1 MSPAERLPR
10 ALRIAAGVGVLVL
23 VLVAASVGWVGTS
36 VLGAL
41 DTEAVTK
48 ADILETL
55 RRRPLPTRAADGGVA
70 IPPETA
76 RLAGDTEAVAA
87 NRLQEIAT
95 RAVEDAGG
103 EIGSAEVVRIVD
115 GIETTRRIVVSV
127 AFEADIAA
135 VQQALFTLETGVPF
149 VVVDALAL
157 LPSEASG
164 RVDEGML
171 RASLVVSGFWKPPAA
186 ATAESTAPAAAQ
198 GGGT

>member
-1 MSPAERLPR
+1 MSRAERLPR
-10 ALRIAAGVGVLVL
+10 AQTIAAGVGVLVL

-70 IPPETA
+70 IPAETA
-76 RLAGDTEAVAA
+76 RLAGETEAVAA
-87 NRLQEIAT
+87 NGLQEIAT

-115 GIETTRRIVVSV
+115 GIEATRRIVVSV

-135 VQQALFTLETGVPF
+135 VQQALFSLETGVPF

-164 RVDEGML
+164 RVDEGLL

-186 ATAESTAPAAAQ
+186 ATAESVAPAATA

>member
-10 ALRIAAGVGVLVL
+10 AQRIAAGVGVLAL
-23 VLVAASVGWVGTS
+23 VLVAASVAWVGTS

-55 RRRPLPTRAADGGVA
+55 RRRPLPTRTADGGIA
-70 IPPETA
+70 IPAATA
-76 RLAGDTEAVAA
+76 RLGGETEAVAA

-95 RAVEDAGG
+95 RAVEEAGG

-115 GIETTRRIVVSV
+115 GLEATRRIVVSV
-127 AFEADIAA
+127 SFEADIGA
-135 VQQALFTLETGVPF
+135 VQQALFTLEAGVPF

-157 LPSEASG
+157 LPAEGSG
-164 RVDEGML
+164 RVDAGML
-171 RASLVVSGFWKPPAA
+171 RVSLVVSGFWKPPAA
-186 ATAESTAPAAAQ
+186 ATAESVAPAAQ

>member
-1 MSPAERLPR
+1 MNPAERLPR
-10 ALRIAAGVGVLVL
+10 VQRIAAGVGVLAL
-23 VLVAASVGWVGTS
+23 VFVAASVAWVGTS

-55 RRRPLPTRAADGGVA
+55 RRRPLPTRTADGGIA
-70 IPPETA
+70 IPAETA
-76 RLAGDTEAVAA
+76 RLAGETEAVAA

-115 GIETTRRIVVSV
+115 GLEATRRIVVSV
-127 AFEADIAA
+127 SFEADIAA
-135 VQQALFTLETGVPF
+135 VQQALFTLEAGVPF

-157 LPSEASG
+157 LPVEESG
-164 RVDEGML
+164 RVDAGTL

-186 ATAESTAPAAAQ
+186 ATAESAAPAAQ